1 MSSSP
6 IRPLLSNNN
15 KMLHERSR
23 RIDGIKVEKQEA
35 IQNKHMKEK
44 NMPQEK
50 QKPHIKMTDLNLH
63 VLKLH

>member
-1 MSSSP
+1 
-6 IRPLLSNNN
+6 
-15 KMLHERSR
+15 MLHERSR